1 LTARG
6 MAKFVSGMNQ
16 PLDGYVDHMAF
27 APSPGLFRL
36 TRMPT
41 IFLWVVSSVTSPL
54 IQAALPAVPAARV
67 APCKLPGV
75 VETTRCGSIEVP
87 ENPDKPA
94 GRRIQ
99 IGFAVVPTTGGRA
112 AADPIAVLM
121 GGPSEDAISMAPDF
135 AKMFAALRS
144 DRDLLLVDQRG
155 TGRSNALT
163 CNMYEESETADNLR
177 DFLPLAAVRRCAAEA
192 KARADLS
199 RYSYSYFASDLEA
212 VRLAL
217 GYSKLNLFAGSF
229 GTRAAQVYLRA
240 YPKSVR
246 TMYLGSV
253 VPLDV
258 TIPLP
263 LAGAF
268 EGALDKTFATC
279 AADDACHA
287 AYPNLAADFREV
299 MGRLGAGTT
308 VQLPRT
314 GKRVPLHAGRVA
326 EWLRT
331 RLYRA
336 EGAAELPWLIHQA
349 HGGNYAPIVDGL
361 LEGARNRD
369 SIGTAF
375 SFGLFFSITC
385 NDDIPFIDEAEVRR
399 TSRGTT
405 LGDYRVRQQ
414 QAACELW
421 PRGKIP
427 AGYRNPVLSE
437 VPVMFVSGDSDP
449 ATPLQ
454 LTEHVAPNFPN
465 RIEIILQG
473 RGHTEWTGC
482 VATLYEKFIRAGGK
496 SGLAKDEC
504 STPTRP
510 PFRTN

>member
-1 LTARG
+1 
-6 MAKFVSGMNQ
+6 
-16 PLDGYVDHMAF
+16 
-27 APSPGLFRL
+27 
-36 TRMPT
+36 MPA
-41 IFLWVVSSVTSPL
+41 ILLWVVSWVASPL
-54 IQAALPAVPAARV
+54 IQAALPTSPASRAT
-67 APCKLPGV
+67 PCKLPGV
-75 VETTRCGSIEVP
+75 AETVRCGSIEVS
-87 ENPDKPA
+87 ENPDKQTS
-94 GRRIQ
+94 RRIR
-99 IGFAVVPTTGGRA
+99 IGFAVVPATGDRA
-112 AADPIAVLM
+112 ADDPIAVLM
-121 GGPSEDAISMAPDF
+121 GGPGEDAISMAPDF
-135 AKMFAALRS
+135 AEMFAGLRT

-163 CNMYEESETADNLR
+163 CNMYEDSEAADNLR
-177 DFLPLAAVRRCAAEA
+177 DFLPLAAVRRCAAES

-240 YPKSVR
+240 YPRSVR

-253 VPLDV
+253 VPLDA

-263 LAGAF
+263 LAAAF
-268 EGALDKTFATC
+268 EGALERTFAAC
-279 AADDACHA
+279 AADEACHA
-287 AYPNLAADFREV
+287 SYPDLAADFREV
-299 MGRLGAGTT
+299 MGRLAAGTT
-308 VQLPRT
+308 VQLPRSS
-314 GKRVPLHAGRVA
+314 KRVPLHAGRVA

-349 HGGNYAPIVDGL
+349 HRGNYAPIVDGI
-361 LEGARNRD
+361 LEGTRNRD

-385 NDDIPFIDEAEVRR
+385 NDDIPFIEEDAVRR
-399 TSRGTT
+399 ASRGTT

-421 PRGKIP
+421 PRGEIP
-427 AGYRNPVLSE
+427 ADYRNPVLSD

-449 ATPLQ
+449 ATSLQ
-454 LTEHVAPNFPN
+454 LTEHVTPNFPN
-465 RIEIILQG
+465 RIEVVLQG
-473 RGHTEWTGC
+473 RGHTEWTDC
-482 VATLYEKFIRAGGK
+482 VATLYEKFIRAGDK
-496 SGLAKDEC
+496 PGLAKAEC

-510 PFRTN
+510 PFRTETR